1 MPEGLTPIAEAND
14 TARDELLR
22 QAAAAVGRRVPPPG
36 AATALGFLARYAAGL
51 ARADIEAQPIED
63 FAGAALSLFDFAQ
76 TRKPGQAAVRVFNP
90 RPETMGW
97 RSPHSIAEIIT
108 DDMPF
113 VVDSALGAFASQGR
127 QVHALVH
134 PVVSLRRG
142 ADGALQDLVDEDAAD
157 EGAPPGV
164 LRESMVQIAFGLES
178 DTAALAGVAAALKRS
193 MADVRLAVDDWHGLR
208 ERLDAAIAALA
219 APKPGVAADD
229 AAEARA
235 LLEWVR
241 DDNFVLLGYRR
252 FALTPAGV
260 AIDQEA
266 SLGLLR
272 DPGVSVFDV
281 LRTPDALPPA
291 VLDFLRAPPVISV
304 AKANMRSTVHRPQHC
319 DVIGMPIHDA
329 SGQVVGGEVLLG
341 LFTSEAYNR
350 TPRSIPILRRKVAE
364 ILRLAGAA
372 PGSHDGRALTNIL
385 ETYPRDELFQADIA
399 HLLETAHGILA
410 LQARQRVKLFVRRDR
425 FERFVSAIIFV
436 PRDVMDTELR
446 RRLGELLARAFAGR
460 LSTNYIQIGDAPLA
474 RIHYIIATTPG
485 SVPTPDLAALER
497 AMAETAR
504 SFRDRLGEAL
514 SGELGEA
521 AGQALLGRWGQAFPA
536 GYQDHHTARDAVAD
550 IQLAERA
557 LATGRPAMALLRPPG
572 GGAATVLLRL
582 ANPGGPK
589 PLSAIMPLFESM
601 GLAADEEVPHHLK
614 AAGVARVVLHLFT
627 LRAADGGAIDL
638 ARGTAILD
646 ALAALDDATAEADG
660 FNRLVLRAGLDWR
673 EAWLL
678 RALYKWCRQVG
689 FAFSQP
695 AVEDALSRHPD
706 AARLLIDLFHAR
718 HAPDGAR
725 ASEDRILAAWGTL
738 LESIE
743 SPDEDRIL
751 TRLMTGLQAVL
762 RTNFFQHKPWLA
774 LKFESAAAGPM
785 PLPRPMA
792 EIWVHNARMEGCH
805 LRAGRVA
812 RGGIRWSDRR
822 EDFRTEIL
830 GLMKAQTIKNVVIV
844 PTGAK
849 GGFVLKKPPTP
860 TGDAA
865 KDREAFQAEGIACYQ
880 TLVRGMLDLTDNIAA
895 SGVVPANC
903 VRRDSDDPY
912 IVAAADKGTATFSDI
927 ANGLSAEYG
936 FWLDDAFASGGSKG
950 YDHKGMGITA
960 KGAWICI
967 DRHCREMGLDIQAT
981 QFTVAG
987 VGDMSGDVFGNGL
1000 LVSRQTLLVAAFD
1013 HRHIFLDPTP
1023 DPAVAYEERAR
1034 MFALPRSSWAD
1045 YDAAKISAGG
1055 GVFPRSAKT
1064 IALSPEART
1073 MLGITAERTDPTSI
1087 MRAILKLPVQVL
1099 YFGGIGT
1106 YIKASHETHAEAGD
1120 RANDALRIDGR
1131 ELRCKVLGE
1140 GANLGI
1146 TQAGRVEGAME
1157 GVRIDTDAL
1166 HNSAGVDTSD
1176 HEVNLKILLGGAVA
1190 AGDLTLKRRDVLLKD
1205 MTDDVG
1211 AHVLRTNF
1219 QQALAVSLDQAEGAA
1234 GRAAQLRL
1242 MAILESAGKL
1252 DRAVAGL
1259 PDDSVAQARGHL
1271 TRPDLAVLLPY
1282 AKLWLSEALLDSALP
1297 DDPALADDLAEYFP
1311 PRLRTDFATGIA
1323 QHRLRRELV
1332 ATLLTNDLMNR
1343 LGPAAFARLTD
1354 ETGAPPHEIAR
1365 AALVARD
1372 AYGLP
1377 ALCAAIEVAPVDEAT
1392 RIAWLA
1398 RLRRLHATVTRRL
1411 VPDMHPPQ
1419 AAIDA
1424 LRPAVAALVPEA
1436 GTLEARVAAL
1446 AALAHA
1452 PDIVALAGASGLELR
1467 RAEGLWTAVGAGFAL
1482 DQLRQAAAGVQAQGR
1497 FAGRA
1502 VAAVEDDLAALQRR
1516 LTAAVLA
1523 AAPQAEPQAAVEAF
1537 RAASGP
1543 RAAAAAALVAE
1554 AGVAPDLAGVVV
1566 AARALAVLA

>member
-1 MPEGLTPIAEAND
+1 MPEGLTPIGEPTD
-14 TARDELLR
+14 TAREELLR
-22 QAAAAVGRRVPPPG
+22 QAAAAVARRVPAEG
-36 AATALGFLARYAAGL
+36 AAAAQAFLALYAAGL

-63 FAGAALSLFDFAQ
+63 FAGSALSLFDFAQ
-76 TRKPGQAAVRVFNP
+76 ARKPGQASVRVFNP

-134 PVVSLRRG
+134 PVIAVRRG
-142 ADGALQDLVDEDAAD
+142 PDGALLELGKAAPDA
-157 EGAPPGV
+157 P
-164 LRESMVQIAFGLES
+164 RESMVQIAFGLET
-178 DTAALAGVAAALKRS
+178 DAAALAGVAAALKRAMS
-193 MADVRLAVDDWHGLR
+193 DVRLAVGDWSALR
-208 ERLDAAIAALA
+208 QRLDDAIAALA
-219 APKPGVAADD
+219 TPPAGVPEAD

-252 FALTPAGV
+252 FQLAEKGV
-260 AIDQEA
+260 TIDQDA

-272 DPGVSVFDV
+272 DHAVSVFDA
-281 LRTPDALPPA
+281 LRTPETLPPA
-291 VLDFLRAPPVISV
+291 VLEFLRAAPVISV

-319 DVIGMPIHDA
+319 DVIGLAEYDA
-329 SGQVVGGEVLLG
+329 HGRVIGGAILLG

-385 ETYPRDELFQADIA
+385 ETHPRDELFQADIG
-399 HLLETAHGILA
+399 HLVETSRGILA
-410 LQARQRVKLFVRRDR
+410 LQARQRVKLFVRRDS
-425 FERFVSAIIFV
+425 FERFVSALVFV

-446 RRLGELLARAFAGR
+446 RRLGEMLARAYAGR
-460 LSTNYIQIGDAPLA
+460 LSTHYIQVGDAPLA
-474 RIHYIIATTPG
+474 RIHYIVATTPG
-485 SVPTPDLAALER
+485 QVPDPDTGALER
-497 AMAETAR
+497 AMAEAAR

-514 SGELGEA
+514 TTMQGEA
-521 AGQALLGRWGQAFPA
+521 AGMLALTRWGGAFPA
-536 GYQDHHTARDAVAD
+536 GYQESHTARDAVSD
-550 IQLAERA
+550 IGLAERA

-572 GGAATVLLRL
+572 GDAATVFLRL
-582 ANPGGPK
+582 ANPRGPK
-589 PLSAIMPLFESM
+589 PLSAIMPLFEAM
-601 GLAADEEVPHHLK
+601 GLAAFEEVPHQLH
-614 AAGVARVVLHLFT
+614 AAGAPEVVLHVFT

-638 ARGTAILD
+638 GRGPAILA
-646 ALAALDDATAEADG
+646 ALAALDDGTAEADG

-695 AVEDALSRHPD
+695 AVEDAFAKHPD
-706 AARLLIDLFHAR
+706 AARLLVDLFHAR
-718 HAPDGAR
+718 HNPSGDRDG
-725 ASEDRILAAWGTL
+725 ETRIMAAWNTL

-751 TRLMTGLQAVL
+751 QRVMTGLQAVA
-762 RTNFFQHKPWLA
+762 RVNFFQDKPWLA
-774 LKFESAAAGPM
+774 LKFTSAEAGPM

-805 LRAGRVA
+805 LRAGKVA

-849 GGFVLKKPPTP
+849 GGFVLKKPPLP

-865 KDREAFQAEGIACYQ
+865 RDREAFMADGVACYRM
-880 TLVRGMLDLTDNIAA
+880 LVSGMLDVTDNISPA
-895 SGVVPANC
+895 GLVPANC
-903 VRRDSDDPY
+903 VRRDGDDPY

-927 ANGLSAEYG
+927 ANALSADYG
-936 FWLDDAFASGGSKG
+936 FWLGDAFASGGSKG

-960 KGAWICI
+960 KGAWVCI
-967 DRHCREMGLDIQAT
+967 DRHFKEMGHDIQAT
-981 QFTVAG
+981 PFTVAG

-1000 LVSRQTLLVAAFD
+1000 LVSRQTRLLAAFD
-1013 HRHIFLDPTP
+1013 HRHIFIDP
-1023 DPAVAYEERAR
+1023 DPDPGASYDERAR

-1045 YDAAKISAGG
+1045 YDAAKISKGG

-1064 IALSPEART
+1064 IALSDEARK
-1073 MLGITAERTDPTSI
+1073 MLGIATERSDPVSI
-1087 MRAILKLPVQVL
+1087 MRAILKLPVDL
-1099 YFGGIGT
+1099 MYFGGIGT
-1106 YIKASHETHAEAGD
+1106 YIKASTETQAQAGD
-1120 RANDALRIDGR
+1120 RANDSLRIDGN

-1146 TQAGRVEGAME
+1146 TQAGRIEGALA

-1211 AHVLRTNF
+1211 RHVLRTNF
-1219 QQALAVSLDQAEGAA
+1219 QQALAVSLDQSEGAA
-1234 GRAAQLRL
+1234 GLPAQLRL
-1242 MAILESAGKL
+1242 MAILEAAGTL

-1259 PDDSVAQARGHL
+1259 PDDATAQARGYL
-1271 TRPDLAVLLPY
+1271 TRPDLAVLLPF

-1297 DDPALADDLAEYFP
+1297 DNPSLADDLSAYFP
-1311 PRLRTDFATGIA
+1311 ARLRQEFADGIA
-1323 QHRLRRELV
+1323 KHRLRRELV
-1332 ATLLTNDLMNR
+1332 ATLLTNDLVNR
-1343 LGPAAFARLTD
+1343 LGPAAFARLID

-1365 AALVARD
+1365 AGLVVRD
-1372 AYGLP
+1372 AYGLS
-1377 ALCAAIEVAPVDEAT
+1377 ALCAEIEQAAVDEAT
-1392 RIAWLA
+1392 RIGWLS
-1398 RLRRLHATVTRRL
+1398 RLRRLHAGVTRRL
-1411 VPDMHPPQ
+1411 VPDMRPPQ
-1419 AAIDA
+1419 VAIDT
-1424 LRPAVAALVPEA
+1424 LRPAIAALMPA
-1436 GTLEARVAAL
+1436 SGTLGERVDAL
-1446 AALAHA
+1446 AGLAHA
-1452 PDIVALAGASGLELR
+1452 PDIVALAAAARLELA
-1467 RAEGLWTAVGAGFAL
+1467 RAEKLWGAVGKGFAL
-1482 DQLRQAAAGVQAQGR
+1482 DRLRQAAAGVQAAGR

-1516 LTAAVLA
+1516 LTIAVLA
-1523 AAPQAEPQAAVEAF
+1523 GANGAEPEAAVAAF
-1537 RAASGP
+1537 HAATGTRATAATALVEDAAS
-1543 RAAAAAALVAE
+1543 
-1554 AGVAPDLAGVVV
+1554 APDLAGVVV
-1566 AARALAVLA
+1566 AARALASLA